1 MMIYKKLYNY
11 KLRKG
16 KIMENNSKQS
26 QNNKKLQ
33 MIKNLVNKKLVKLAN
48 YFKII
53 NQNRK

>member
-26 QNNKKLQ
+26 QNNKKHQ